1 MYAYLV
7 EDDLNT
13 LGYPARLAGVSFEVA
28 TPPRGFRVT
37 LGGYQDKQAVL
48 LERVL
53 ETLTTLTIAEDRFTT
68 LKEEFRRSLENSSK
82 DRPYQQGFSQ
92 LTDTLL
98 ESSWPPDTMMTE
110 LEQLSRPAL
119 AAWRDEYF
127 SEVNVE
133 GLMVGNVNEQDASAI
148 QQTLRERLSLAPG
161 TDRRPTV
168 TQIKDRRDM

>member
-1 MYAYLV
+1 MVTDEEDLTFLLATDTEFSVPRAVTHVSIRSDRGLISLKDVVASDLYAYLV

-53 ETLTTLTIAEDRFTT
+53 ETLTTLAIAEDRFTT

-98 ESSWPPDTMMTE
+98 ESSWPANSMIRSLT
-110 LEQLSRPAL
+110 
-119 AAWRDEYF
+119 
-127 SEVNVE
+127 
-133 GLMVGNVNEQDASAI
+133 AS
-148 QQTLRERLSLAPG
+148 
-161 TDRRPTV
+161 TDNGV
-168 TQIKDRRDM
+168 SYSA